1 MKGHVLM
8 KEIIIDVG
16 TTQTTVALLEDR
28 ELAELYVEKNEHQSI
43 VGNIYKG
50 RVENV
55 LPGMQAAFVNIGID
69 KNVFLYIKDAIP
81 NAYFGEEEEGE
92 YTDKYKN
99 ANINDFLKVGQEI
112 VVQVVKEPISTKGA
126 RVTTHITL
134 PGRFIVLM
142 PTVEY
147 IGISRR
153 LEDEE
158 ERERLKA
165 LAEKYKPQDMGIIIR
180 TAAEGC
186 SEEDI
191 KEDISFLTKLWESI
205 KENQISGP
213 VPRIIHQDINI
224 VYRTVR
230 DMFTNEVDKFVINNE
245 DEYKKVIQVVEL
257 ISKDLVKRVEYFD
270 KAYEI
275 FEYYDIKSK
284 ISKVLTRKVWL
295 KSGGYIVIDQTE
307 ALTVIDVNT
316 GKFVGSIDLKDTV
329 LKTNVEAAREI
340 AKQLRLRDIGGIII
354 IDFIDM
360 HEKQHEDV
368 VLDSLKNSLKKDRTK
383 SNVLGITHL
392 GLVEM
397 TRKKVRERIDN
408 AFLTDCPCCNGE
420 GKVLTSFEK

>member
-1 MKGHVLM
+1 M
-8 KEIIIDVG
+8 KEIVIDVG
-16 TTQTTVALLEDR
+16 MENTTVALLEDK
-28 ELAELYVEKNEHQSI
+28 ELAELYVEKQNNLSI

-69 KNVFLYIKDAIP
+69 KNVFLYVKDAIP
-81 NAYFGEEEEGE
+81 NTYIGEEEESE
-92 YTDKYKN
+92 YADQYKN
-99 ANINDFLKVGQEI
+99 VNINDFLKVGQEI

-147 IGISRR
+147 TGISRR
-153 LEDEE
+153 IEDEQ
-158 ERERLKA
+158 ERERLKTIA
-165 LAEKYKPQDMGIIIR
+165 SKYKPESMGVIIR

-186 SEEDI
+186 SEEEI
-191 KEDISFLTKLWESI
+191 REDINFLSKLWEEI
-205 KENQISGP
+205 KDKQQGGP
-213 VPRIIHQDINI
+213 IPRIIHKDINI

-230 DMFTNEVDKFVINNE
+230 DMFTNDIDKFIINNKE
-245 DEYKKVIQVVEL
+245 QYEKILQVVSL
-257 ISKDLVKRVEYFD
+257 MSKDLAGKIQYFD

-275 FEYYDIKSK
+275 LDYYDIKSK

-307 ALTVIDVNT
+307 ALTVVDVNT
-316 GKFVGSIDLKDTV
+316 GKFVGSTDLKDTV

-360 HEKQHEDV
+360 HEKQHEEV
-368 VLDSLKNSLKKDRTK
+368 VLESLKNSLKKDRTK

-397 TRKKVRERIDN
+397 TRKKVRQRVES
-408 AFLTDCPCCNGE
+408 AFMTECPCCSGE
-420 GKVLTSFEK
+420 GKILFNGENNKSNK

>member
-1 MKGHVLM
+1 M
-8 KEIIIDVG
+8 KEIVIDVG
-16 TTQTTVALLEDR
+16 TDNTIVALLENK
-28 ELAELYVEKNEHQSI
+28 ELAELYVEKHNKQSI

-69 KNVFLYIKDAIP
+69 KNVFLYVKDAMP
-81 NAYFGEEEEGE
+81 NTYIGEDEESE
-92 YTDKYKN
+92 YADKYKN
-99 ANINDFLKVGQEI
+99 VNINDFLKVGQEI
-112 VVQVVKEPISTKGA
+112 VVQVVKEPINTKGA

-153 LEDEE
+153 IEREE

-165 LAEKYKPQDMGIIIR
+165 LADQYKPSDMGVIIR

-186 SEEDI
+186 SEEEI
-191 KEDISFLTKLWESI
+191 REDINFLVKLWENI
-205 KENQISGP
+205 KAGQQEGP
-213 VPRIIHQDINI
+213 VPRIIHKDMDI

-230 DMFTNEVDKFVINNE
+230 DMFTNDIDKFVINNKE
-245 DEYKKVIQVVEL
+245 QYEQVVQIVEL

-270 KAYEI
+270 LA
-275 FEYYDIKSK
+275 YDILDYYNIKSS

-295 KSGGYIVIDQTE
+295 KSGGYLVIDQTE
-307 ALTVIDVNT
+307 ALTVVDVNT

-329 LKTNVEAAREI
+329 LKTNVEAAKEI

-360 HEKQHEDV
+360 HEKQHEEV
-368 VLDSLKNSLKKDRTK
+368 VLEALKNSLKKDRTK

-397 TRKKVRERIDN
+397 TRKKVRQRVDS
-408 AFLTDCPCCNGE
+408 AFMTECPYCNGE
-420 GKVLTSFEK
+420 GRVMTKLER

>member
-1 MKGHVLM
+1 M

-16 TTQTTVALLEDR
+16 STQTTVALLEDK
-28 ELAELYVEKNEHQSI
+28 ELAELYVEKHEHQSI

-69 KNVFLYIKDAIP
+69 KNVFLYVKDAIP
-81 NAYFGEEEEGE
+81 NTYFGEEEEGE
-92 YTDKYKN
+92 YADKYRHV
-99 ANINDFLKVGQEI
+99 NINDLLKVGQEI

-134 PGRFIVLM
+134 PGRFVVLM

-147 IGISRR
+147 TGISRR
-153 LEDEE
+153 IEDEQ
-158 ERERLKA
+158 ERERLKE
-165 LAEKYKPQDMGIIIR
+165 LAAKYKPEDMGIIIR

-186 SEEDI
+186 GDEEI
-191 KEDISFLTKLWESI
+191 KEDISFLTKLWADI
-205 KENQISGP
+205 KEQQVSGP
-213 VPRIIHQDINI
+213 VPRLVHKDINI

-230 DMFTNEVDKFVINNE
+230 DMFTNDIDSFVINNE
-245 DEYKKVIQVVEL
+245 EEYKKVIRVTEI

-270 KAYEI
+270 KPYDI

-284 ISKVLTRKVWL
+284 IGKALSKKVWL

-360 HEKQHEDV
+360 HEKQHEEV
-368 VLDSLKNSLKKDRTK
+368 VLESLKNSLKKDRTK

-397 TRKKVRERIDN
+397 TRKKVRQRVEN
-408 AFLTDCPCCNGE
+408 VFMTDCPCCNGE
-420 GKVLTSFEK
+420 GKVLISFENKK

>member
-1 MKGHVLM
+1 M

-16 TTQTTVALLEDR
+16 KTQTAVALLEDK
-28 ELAELYVEKNEHQSI
+28 ELTELYVEKNESQSI

-69 KNVFLYIKDAIP
+69 KNVFLYVKDAIP
-81 NAYFGEEEEGE
+81 NTYFDEEEEGE
-92 YTDKYKN
+92 FTDKYKN
-99 ANINDFLKVGQEI
+99 ANINNFLKVGQEI
-112 VVQVVKEPISTKGA
+112 VIQVVKEPISTKGA

-147 IGISRR
+147 IGVSRR
-153 LEDEE
+153 IENDE
-158 ERERLKA
+158 ERERLKV
-165 LAEKYKPQDMGIIIR
+165 LADKYKPESMGIIIR

-186 SEEDI
+186 NEEDI
-191 KEDISFLTKLWESI
+191 KEDISFLSMLWESI
-205 KENQISGP
+205 KNEQLQGSA
-213 VPRIIHQDINI
+213 PRIIHKDMNI

-230 DMFTNEVDKFVINNE
+230 DMFTNDIDKFVINDKE
-245 DEYKKVIQVVEL
+245 QYDQVLQVVNF
-257 ISKDLVKRVEYFD
+257 ISKDLVKRVELFD

-275 FEYYDIKSK
+275 FEYYDIKPK
-284 ISKVLTRKVWL
+284 IIKALTRKVWL
-295 KSGGYIVIDQTE
+295 KSGGYLVIDQTE

-360 HEKQHEDV
+360 HEKQHEEV

-383 SNVLGITHL
+383 TNVLGITHL

-397 TRKKVRERIDN
+397 TRKKVRQRIDN
-408 AFLTDCPCCNGE
+408 AFLSECPCCNGE
-420 GKVLTSFEK
+420 GKILTDFKK

>member
-1 MKGHVLM
+1 
-8 KEIIIDVG
+8 
-16 TTQTTVALLEDR
+16 VALLEDR
-28 ELAELYVEKNEHQSI
+28 DLAELYVEKHNNRSV

-69 KNVFLYIKDAIP
+69 KNVFLYVKDAMP
-81 NAYFGEEEEGE
+81 NTYIGEEEESD
-92 YTDKYKN
+92 YADKYKN
-99 ANINDFLKVGQEI
+99 VNITDFLKVGQEI

-147 IGISRR
+147 TGISRR
-153 LEDEE
+153 IENEQ
-158 ERERLKA
+158 ERERLKS
-165 LAEKYKPQDMGIIIR
+165 LAAKHKPATMGVIIR

-186 SEEDI
+186 NEEEI
-191 KEDISFLTKLWESI
+191 KEDIDFLSKLWENI
-205 KENQISGP
+205 KSEQHNGP
-213 VPRIIHQDINI
+213 VPRIIHKDINI

-230 DMFTNEVDKFVINNE
+230 DVFTNDIDKFVINNKE
-245 DEYKKVIQVVEL
+245 QYEMVAQIVRLLSQ
-257 ISKDLVKRVEYFD
+257 DLVKRVEYFD
-270 KAYEI
+270 KEYEI

-295 KSGGYIVIDQTE
+295 KSGGYLIIDQTE
-307 ALTVIDVNT
+307 ALTVVDVNT
-316 GKFVGSIDLKDTV
+316 GKFVGSIDLRDTV

-360 HEKQHEDV
+360 HEKQHEEV
-368 VLDSLKNSLKKDRTK
+368 VLDVLKNSLKKDRTK
-383 SNVLGITHL
+383 SNVLGITQL

-397 TRKKVRERIDN
+397 TRKKVRQRVDN
-408 AFLTDCPCCNGE
+408 VFMSECPNCNGE
-420 GKVLTSFEK
+420 GKIISRVE

>member
-1 MKGHVLM
+1 M

-16 TTQTTVALLEDR
+16 KTQTAVALLER
-28 ELAELYVEKNEHQSI
+28 KELTELYVEKNEHQSI

-69 KNVFLYIKDAIP
+69 KNVFLYVKDAIP
-81 NAYFGEEEEGE
+81 NAYFGEEDEGE
-92 YTDKYKN
+92 FTDKYKN
-99 ANINDFLKVGQEI
+99 ANINNFLKVGQEI
-112 VVQVVKEPISTKGA
+112 VIQVVKEPISTKGA

-147 IGISRR
+147 IGVSRR
-153 LEDEE
+153 IENDE
-158 ERERLKA
+158 ERERLKV
-165 LAEKYKPQDMGIIIR
+165 LADKYKPESMGIIIR

-191 KEDISFLTKLWESI
+191 KEDISFLCMLWESI
-205 KENQISGP
+205 KDEQTQGP
-213 VPRIIHQDINI
+213 VPRIIHKDKDI

-230 DMFTNEVDKFVINNE
+230 DMFTNDIDKFVINNKE
-245 DEYKKVIQVVEL
+245 QYNQVVQIVTF
-257 ISKDLVKRVEYFD
+257 ISKNLVKRVEFFD
-270 KAYEI
+270 KTYEI
-275 FEYYDIKSK
+275 FEYYDIKPK
-284 ISKVLTRKVWL
+284 INKALTRKVWL
-295 KSGGYIVIDQTE
+295 KSGGYLVIDQTE

-360 HEKQHEDV
+360 HEKQHEEV
-368 VLDSLKNSLKKDRTK
+368 VLESLKNSLKKDRTK

-397 TRKKVRERIDN
+397 TRKKVRQRIDN
-408 AFLTDCPCCNGE
+408 AFLSECPCCNGE
-420 GKVLTSFEK
+420 GKVLTDFKK

>member
-1 MKGHVLM
+1 M
-8 KEIIIDVG
+8 KEIIIDIGVKN
-16 TTQTTVALLEDR
+16 TTVALLEEK
-28 ELAELYVEKNEHQSI
+28 ELAELYVEKHNNQSI

-69 KNVFLYIKDAIP
+69 KNAFLYVKDAIP
-81 NAYFGEEEEGE
+81 NTYIGEEEESE
-92 YTDKYKN
+92 YADKYKN
-99 ANINDFLKVGQEI
+99 ININDFLKVGQEI
-112 VVQVVKEPISTKGA
+112 VVQVVKEPINTKGA

-153 LEDEE
+153 IENEQ

-165 LAEKYKPQDMGIIIR
+165 LATQCKPENMGIIIR

-186 SEEDI
+186 SEEEI
-191 KEDISFLTKLWESI
+191 CEDIVFLSKLWENI
-205 KENQISGP
+205 QVGQQSGS
-213 VPRIIHQDINI
+213 VPRIVHKDINI

-230 DMFTNEVDKFVINNE
+230 DMFTNDIDKFVINDKEEYDNILKFVGLFSE
-245 DEYKKVIQVVEL
+245 DFVKKVEH
-257 ISKDLVKRVEYFD
+257 FD

-275 FEYYDIKSK
+275 LEYYDIKSK

-295 KSGGYIVIDQTE
+295 KSGGYLVIDQTE
-307 ALTVIDVNT
+307 ALTVVDVNT

-360 HEKQHEDV
+360 HEKQHEEV
-368 VLDSLKNSLKKDRTK
+368 VLEALKNSLKKDRTK

-397 TRKKVRERIDN
+397 TRKKVRQRVDS
-408 AFLTDCPCCNGE
+408 AFMSDCPHCNGE
-420 GKVLTSFEK
+420 GKILSD

>member
-1 MKGHVLM
+1 M
-8 KEIIIDVG
+8 KEIVIDVG
-16 TTQTTVALLEDR
+16 IENTTVALLEDK
-28 ELAELYVEKNEHQSI
+28 ELAELYVEKHNNQSI

-81 NAYFGEEEEGE
+81 NTYIGEEEESD
-92 YTDKYKN
+92 YADKYKN
-99 ANINDFLKVGQEI
+99 VNINDFLKVGQEI
-112 VVQVVKEPISTKGA
+112 VVQVVKEPINTKGA

-147 IGISRR
+147 TGISRR
-153 LEDEE
+153 IENEQ

-165 LAEKYKPQDMGIIIR
+165 IAAQHKPTTMGIIIR

-186 SEEDI
+186 SEEEI
-191 KEDISFLTKLWESI
+191 KEDINFLSKLWENI
-205 KENQISGP
+205 KSEQQSGP
-213 VPRIIHQDINI
+213 VPRIIHKDINI

-230 DMFTNEVDKFVINNE
+230 DMFTNDIDKFVMNNKE
-245 DEYKKVIQVVEL
+245 QYEIVVQIVRL
-257 ISKDLVKRVEYFD
+257 LSRDLVKKVEYFD

-275 FEYYDIKSK
+275 FEFYDIKSK

-295 KSGGYIVIDQTE
+295 KSGGYLVIDQTE
-307 ALTVIDVNT
+307 ALTVVDVNT
-316 GKFVGSIDLKDTV
+316 GKFVGSTDLKDTV
-329 LKTNVEAAREI
+329 LKTNAEAAREI

-360 HEKQHEDV
+360 HEKQHEEV
-368 VLDSLKNSLKKDRTK
+368 VLEALKNSLKKDRTK
-383 SNVLGITHL
+383 SNVLGITQL

-397 TRKKVRERIDN
+397 TRKKVRQRVDN
-408 AFLTDCPCCNGE
+408 IFMSDCPHCNGE
-420 GKVLTSFEK
+420 GKVLSSVDK

>member
-1 MKGHVLM
+1 M
-8 KEIIIDVG
+8 KEIVIDVG
-16 TTQTTVALLEDR
+16 KENTTVALLEDK
-28 ELAELYVEKNEHQSI
+28 ELSELYVEKHNNQSI

-69 KNVFLYIKDAIP
+69 KNVFLYVKDAIP
-81 NAYFGEEEEGE
+81 NTYIGEEEESE
-92 YTDKYKN
+92 YADKYKN
-99 ANINDFLKVGQEI
+99 VNINEFLKPGQEI
-112 VVQVVKEPISTKGA
+112 VVQVVKEPINTKGA

-147 IGISRR
+147 TGISRR
-153 LEDEE
+153 IEGEQ

-165 LAEKYKPQDMGIIIR
+165 LAVQYKPADMGVIIR

-186 SEEDI
+186 SEEEIRDDI
-191 KEDISFLTKLWESI
+191 HFLCKLWENI
-205 KENQISGP
+205 KGQQQEGP
-213 VPRIIHQDINI
+213 VPRIIHKDINI

-230 DMFTNEVDKFVINNE
+230 DMFTNEIDKFVINDKE
-245 DEYKKVIQVVEL
+245 QYEKVIQVVGL
-257 ISKDLVKRVEYFD
+257 ISKDLVKKVEYFD
-270 KAYEI
+270 KNYEI
-275 FEYYDIKSK
+275 FEYYDIKNK

-295 KSGGYIVIDQTE
+295 RSGGYIVIDQTE

-360 HEKQHEDV
+360 HEKQHEEV
-368 VLDSLKNSLKKDRTK
+368 VLESLKNSLKKDRTK

-397 TRKKVRERIDN
+397 TRKKVRKRVDSV
-408 AFLTDCPCCNGE
+408 FLSDCPHCGGE
-420 GKVLTSFEK
+420 GRIMLPMDK

>member
-1 MKGHVLM
+1 M

-16 TTQTTVALLEDR
+16 STQTTVALLEDK
-28 ELAELYVEKNEHQSI
+28 ELAELYVEKHEHQSI

-69 KNVFLYIKDAIP
+69 KNVFLYVKDAIP
-81 NAYFGEEEEGE
+81 NTYFGEEEEGE
-92 YTDKYKN
+92 YADKYRHV
-99 ANINDFLKVGQEI
+99 NINDLLKVGQEI

-134 PGRFIVLM
+134 PGRFVVLM

-147 IGISRR
+147 TGISRR
-153 LEDEE
+153 IEDEQ
-158 ERERLKA
+158 ERERLKE
-165 LAEKYKPQDMGIIIR
+165 LAAKYKPEDMGIIIR

-186 SEEDI
+186 GDDEI
-191 KEDISFLTKLWESI
+191 KEDISFLTKLWADI
-205 KENQISGP
+205 KEQQVSGP
-213 VPRIIHQDINI
+213 VPRLVHKDINI

-230 DMFTNEVDKFVINNE
+230 DMFTNDIDSFVINNE
-245 DEYKKVIQVVEL
+245 EEYKKVIQVTEI

-270 KAYEI
+270 KPYDI

-284 ISKVLTRKVWL
+284 IGKALSKKVWL
-295 KSGGYIVIDQTE
+295 KSGGYIIIDQTE
-307 ALTVIDVNT
+307 ALTVVDVNT

-360 HEKQHEDV
+360 HEKQHEEV
-368 VLDSLKNSLKKDRTK
+368 VLESLKNSLKKDRTK

-397 TRKKVRERIDN
+397 TRKKVRQRVEN
-408 AFLTDCPCCNGE
+408 VFMTDCPCCNGE
-420 GKVLTSFEK
+420 GKVLISFENKK

>member
-1 MKGHVLM
+1 M

-16 TTQTTVALLEDR
+16 NNKTTVALLEDN
-28 ELAELYVEKNEHQSI
+28 ELAELYMEKHNNQSI

-69 KNVFLYIKDAIP
+69 KNVFLYVKDAMP
-81 NAYFGEEEEGE
+81 NTYIGEEDEND
-92 YTDKYKN
+92 YADKYKN
-99 ANINDFLKVGQEI
+99 VNINDFLKVGQEI
-112 VVQVVKEPISTKGA
+112 VVQVVKEPIDTKGA

-147 IGISRR
+147 VGISRR
-153 LEDEE
+153 LENEE
-158 ERERLKA
+158 ERERLRQ
-165 LAEKYKPQDMGIIIR
+165 LAVNNKPEGMGVIIR

-186 SEEDI
+186 SEEEI
-191 KEDISFLTKLWESI
+191 REDINFLLGLWENI
-205 KENQISGP
+205 KAGQQNGP
-213 VPRIIHQDINI
+213 VPRIIHKDINI
-224 VYRTVR
+224 IYRTVR
-230 DMFTNEVDKFVINNE
+230 DMFTNDVDRFVINDKE
-245 DEYKKVIQVVEL
+245 QYEKVLQVVEL
-257 ISKDLVKRVEYFD
+257 ISKDLAKKVKYYD
-270 KAYEI
+270 KAYDI
-275 FEYYDIKSK
+275 FDNYGIRPK
-284 ISKVLTRKVWL
+284 ISKLLTRKVWL
-295 KSGGYIVIDQTE
+295 KSGGYLVIDQTE

-329 LKTNVEAAREI
+329 LKTNLEAAREI

-360 HEKQHEDV
+360 HEKQHEEV
-368 VLDSLKNSLKKDRTK
+368 VLEALRNALKKDRTK

-397 TRKKVRERIDN
+397 TRKKVRKRVESI
-408 AFLTDCPCCNGE
+408 LMSECPYCNGE
-420 GKVLTSFEK
+420 GKILSDSN

>member
-1 MKGHVLM
+1 M

-16 TTQTTVALLEDR
+16 STQTTVALLEDK
-28 ELAELYVEKNEHQSI
+28 ELAELYVEKHEHQST

-69 KNVFLYIKDAIP
+69 KNVFLYVKDAIP
-81 NAYFGEEEEGE
+81 NTYFGEEEEGE
-92 YTDKYKN
+92 YADKYRHV
-99 ANINDFLKVGQEI
+99 NINDLLKVGQEI

-134 PGRFIVLM
+134 PGRFVVLM

-147 IGISRR
+147 TGISRR
-153 LEDEE
+153 IEDEQ
-158 ERERLKA
+158 ERERLKE
-165 LAEKYKPQDMGIIIR
+165 LAAKFKPEDMGIIIR

-186 SEEDI
+186 GDEEI
-191 KEDISFLTKLWESI
+191 KEDISFLTKLWADI
-205 KENQISGP
+205 KEQQVSGP
-213 VPRIIHQDINI
+213 VPRLIHKDINI

-230 DMFTNEVDKFVINNE
+230 DMFTNDIDSFVINNE
-245 DEYKKVIQVVEL
+245 EEYKKVIQVTEI

-270 KAYEI
+270 KPYDI

-284 ISKVLTRKVWL
+284 IGKALSKKVWL

-360 HEKQHEDV
+360 HEKQHEEV
-368 VLDSLKNSLKKDRTK
+368 VLESLKNSLKKDRTK

-397 TRKKVRERIDN
+397 TRKKVRQRVEN
-408 AFLTDCPCCNGE
+408 VFMTDCPCCNGE
-420 GKVLTSFEK
+420 GKVLISFENKK

>member
-1 MKGHVLM
+1 M
-8 KEIIIDVG
+8 KEIVIDVG
-16 TTQTTVALLEDR
+16 IENTTVALLEDR
-28 ELAELYVEKNEHQSI
+28 ELAELYVEKHNNRSI

-69 KNVFLYIKDAIP
+69 KNVFLYVKDAMP
-81 NAYFGEEEEGE
+81 NTYIGEEEESD
-92 YTDKYKN
+92 YADKYKN
-99 ANINDFLKVGQEI
+99 VSINDFLKVGQEI

-147 IGISRR
+147 TGISRR
-153 LEDEE
+153 IENEL

-165 LAEKYKPQDMGIIIR
+165 LAAQYKPATMGVIIR

-186 SEEDI
+186 SDEEI
-191 KEDISFLTKLWESI
+191 KEDINFLSKLWENI
-205 KENQISGP
+205 KSEQQSGP
-213 VPRIIHQDINI
+213 VPRIIHKDINI

-230 DMFTNEVDKFVINNE
+230 DVFTNDIDKFVINNKE
-245 DEYKKVIQVVEL
+245 QYDMVAQIVTL
-257 ISKDLVKRVEYFD
+257 LSKDLVKRVEYFD

-295 KSGGYIVIDQTE
+295 KSGGYLVIDQTE
-307 ALTVIDVNT
+307 ALTVVDVNT

-329 LKTNVEAAREI
+329 LKTNVEAAKEI

-360 HEKQHEDV
+360 HEKQHEEV
-368 VLDSLKNSLKKDRTK
+368 VLEVLKNSLKKDRTK
-383 SNVLGITHL
+383 SNVLGITQL

-397 TRKKVRERIDN
+397 TRKKVRQRVDN
-408 AFLTDCPCCNGE
+408 VFMSECPNCNGE
-420 GKVLTSFEK
+420 GKIISRVEK

>member
-1 MKGHVLM
+1 M

-16 TTQTTVALLEDR
+16 KMQTTVALLEDK
-28 ELAELYVEKNEHQSI
+28 ELTELYVEKNEHQSI

-69 KNVFLYIKDAIP
+69 KNVFLYVKDAIP

-92 YTDKYKN
+92 FSDKYKN

-153 LEDEE
+153 IENEE
-158 ERERLKA
+158 ERERLKV
-165 LAEKYKPQDMGIIIR
+165 LADKYKPESMGIIIR

-191 KEDISFLTKLWESI
+191 KEDINFLSMLWESI
-205 KENQISGP
+205 KVEQVQGP
-213 VPRIIHQDINI
+213 VPRVIHKDMDI

-230 DMFTNEVDKFVINNE
+230 DMFTNSIDKFIINNKE
-245 DEYKKVIQVVEL
+245 QYAQVVQIVTL
-257 ISKDLVKRVEYFD
+257 ISKDLVKRIEFFD

-275 FEYYDIKSK
+275 FEFYDIKSK

-295 KSGGYIVIDQTE
+295 KSGGYLVIDQTE

-360 HEKQHEDV
+360 HEKQHEEV
-368 VLDSLKNSLKKDRTK
+368 VLESLKNSLKKDRTK
-383 SNVLGITHL
+383 TNVLGITHL

-397 TRKKVRERIDN
+397 TRKKVRQRIDN
-408 AFLTDCPCCNGE
+408 AFLSECPCCNGE
-420 GKVLTSFEK
+420 GKILTGFKK

>member
-1 MKGHVLM
+1 VIM
-8 KEIIIDVG
+8 KEIVIDVG
-16 TTQTTVALLEDR
+16 IENTTVALLEDR
-28 ELAELYVEKNEHQSI
+28 ELAELYVEKHNNRSI

-69 KNVFLYIKDAIP
+69 KNVFLYVKDAMP
-81 NAYFGEEEEGE
+81 NTYIGEEEESD
-92 YTDKYKN
+92 YADKYKN
-99 ANINDFLKVGQEI
+99 VSINDFLKVGQEI

-147 IGISRR
+147 TGISRR
-153 LEDEE
+153 IENEL

-165 LAEKYKPQDMGIIIR
+165 LAAQYKPATMGVIIR

-186 SEEDI
+186 SDEEI
-191 KEDISFLTKLWESI
+191 KEDINFLSKLWENI
-205 KENQISGP
+205 KSEQQSGP
-213 VPRIIHQDINI
+213 VPRIIHKDINI

-230 DMFTNEVDKFVINNE
+230 DVFTNDIDKFVINNKE
-245 DEYKKVIQVVEL
+245 QYDMVAQIVTL
-257 ISKDLVKRVEYFD
+257 LSKDLVKRVEYFD

-295 KSGGYIVIDQTE
+295 KSGGYLVIDQTE
-307 ALTVIDVNT
+307 ALTVVDVNT

-329 LKTNVEAAREI
+329 LKTNVEAAKEI

-360 HEKQHEDV
+360 HEKQHEEV
-368 VLDSLKNSLKKDRTK
+368 VLEVLKNSLKKDRTK
-383 SNVLGITHL
+383 SNVLGITQL

-397 TRKKVRERIDN
+397 TRKKVRQRVDN
-408 AFLTDCPCCNGE
+408 VFMSECPNCNGE
-420 GKVLTSFEK
+420 GKIISRVEK

>member
-1 MKGHVLM
+1 M

-16 TTQTTVALLEDR
+16 KTQTAVALLEDK
-28 ELAELYVEKNEHQSI
+28 ELTELYVEKNESQSI

-69 KNVFLYIKDAIP
+69 KNVFLYVKDAIP
-81 NAYFGEEEEGE
+81 NTYFDEEEEGE
-92 YTDKYKN
+92 FTDKYKN
-99 ANINDFLKVGQEI
+99 ANINNFLKVGQEI
-112 VVQVVKEPISTKGA
+112 VIQVVKEPISTKGA

-147 IGISRR
+147 IGVSRR
-153 LEDEE
+153 IENDE
-158 ERERLKA
+158 ERERLKV
-165 LAEKYKPQDMGIIIR
+165 LADKYKPESMGIIIR

-191 KEDISFLTKLWESI
+191 KEDISFLYMLWESI
-205 KENQISGP
+205 KNEQLQGSA
-213 VPRIIHQDINI
+213 PRIIHKDMNI
-224 VYRTVR
+224 IYRTVR
-230 DMFTNEVDKFVINNE
+230 DMFTNDIDKFVINDKE
-245 DEYKKVIQVVEL
+245 QYGQVMQVVNF
-257 ISKDLVKRVEYFD
+257 ISKDLAKRVELFD

-275 FEYYDIKSK
+275 FEYYDIKPK
-284 ISKVLTRKVWL
+284 IIKALTRKVWL
-295 KSGGYIVIDQTE
+295 KSGGYLVIDQTE

-360 HEKQHEDV
+360 HEKQHEEV

-383 SNVLGITHL
+383 TNVLGITHL

-397 TRKKVRERIDN
+397 TRKKVRQRIDN
-408 AFLTDCPCCNGE
+408 AFLSECPCCNGE
-420 GKVLTSFEK
+420 GKILTDFKK